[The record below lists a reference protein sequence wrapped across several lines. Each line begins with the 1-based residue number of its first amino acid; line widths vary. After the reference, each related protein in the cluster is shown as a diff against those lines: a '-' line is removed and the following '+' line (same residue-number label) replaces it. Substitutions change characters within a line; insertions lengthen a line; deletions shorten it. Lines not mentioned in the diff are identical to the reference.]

1 MARWRDRFMR
11 QLNILMAM
19 FEPECEFLLN
29 LVLPQNSSESP
40 HLGRPHVR
48 QDSFELALS
57 LHNHDLPRRKVLSR
71 RSPDLPNPIP
81 SRQVSL
87 AQGYQRG
94 TLPRDDGTSDIL
106 LRLLGST
113 AGEQAD
119 LAETRTRYPSGLPAW
134 DACTADV

>member
-1 MARWRDRFMR
+1 MSVFSARS
-11 QLNILMAM
+11 A
-19 FEPECEFLLN
+19 
-29 LVLPQNSSESP
+29 PQNSSESP

-57 LHNHDLPRRKVLSR
+57 FYDHDLPRRKVLSR

-87 AQGYQRG
+87 TQGHERG
-94 TLPRDDGTSDIL
+94 SLPRDDGASDIL

-113 AGEQAD
+113 PGEHADMAEAG
-119 LAETRTRYPSGLPAW
+119 SCHSIGLPAR